1 MCNRDY
7 VAEWL
12 RRQLKA
18 LVRKSEGSNPS
29 VIMIFSFSNTSKLI
43 AIH

>member
-1 MCNRDY
+1 MSNRDN

-29 VIMIFSFSNTSKLI
+29 VIIIFALLYFEPASYS
-43 AIH
+43 